1 MNSYE
6 RFPLPPIDKND
17 VSAVTKNVNTVIAT
31 SISKAFQ
38 QVSNKF
44 NQDQKLNAS
53 CSDAAIASYLDAQN
67 KCIAEALAKRN
78 NWTEAEIK
86 DLCVINFCVIDNI
99 NQNQVLNVNAWDTQK
114 QTQKQDTLT
123 SIRADLNNKIAGIPG
138 GGCTDIGD
146 RIASWLFNNSCVSVT
161 KNEIDNTSKSVTKQ
175 TIQSVQD
182 NLLKIK
188 QTQYISASDVTVKN
202 ITQKQAM
209 EAIIQAVQADSTL
222 QSSVNKIAT
231 KIASNIQ
238 AKKNGIAMWII
249 IIVLVI
255 LLIVV
260 GYFLYKWW
268 KKRKASGGFSRR
280 SARSLAKNS
289 AKR

>member
-1 MNSYE
+1 MNSYKKFSI
-6 RFPLPPIDKND
+6 FPVNEND
-17 VSAVTKNVNTVIAT
+17 VEAVTKNVDTIVTSSVNSALQQAT
-31 SISKAFQ
+31 FTQFQNQHVDGTCSEGAIKAFDYA
-38 QVSNKF
+38 K
-44 NQDQKLNAS
+44 KT
-53 CSDAAIASYLDAQN
+53 CHEDAIGAGWPES
-67 KCIAEALAKRN
+67 EV
-78 NWTEAEIK
+78 K
-86 DLCVINFCVIDNI
+86 DLCNTDFCDYSDISQSQVINTNLFD
-99 NQNQVLNVNAWDTQK
+99 QMNAGQK
-114 QTQKQDTLT
+114 NKIAD
-123 SIRADLNNKIAGIPG
+123 SIKSDLHNKIAGIPG

>member
-6 RFPLPPIDKND
+6 KGILSPTDEND
-17 VSAVTKNVNTVIAT
+17 VSAVTKNVNTVIST

-38 QVSNKF
+38 QVSNQL
-44 NQDQKLNAS
+44 NQEQEVKMKCD
-53 CSDAAIASYLDAQN
+53 DAAIASYLDAQN

-86 DLCVINFCVIDNI
+86 DLCVINFCEIDNI
-99 NQNQVLNVNAWDTQK
+99 NQSQVLNMNALTK
-114 QTQKQDTLT
+114 LTLKQKQDAVT

-146 RIASWLFNNSCVSVT
+146 RIFSALSGDSCKSVT
-161 KNEIDNTSKSVTKQ
+161 KNEIDNTSKSVTTQ
-175 TIQSVQD
+175 TISSAQT

-188 QTQYISASDVTVKN
+188 QTQNISAVGVSVKN

-209 EAIIQAVQADSTL
+209 EAIIQAVQDDSTL
-222 QSSVNKIAT
+222 QTSVNKIAT
-231 KIASNIQ
+231 KISSNLQ
-238 AKKNGIAMWII
+238 AKRSGIAMLII

-280 SARSLAKNS
+280 SARSLAK
-289 AKR
+289 R